1 MLHDSSFVWHTFRG
15 VKLTTAI
22 LLLLSV
28 VGARAADLANVS
40 FEKDILP
47 ILEENCFS
55 CHGDGEAKGDLSL
68 DGFKTASDVHRG
80 YKIWEKVRNLILANE
95 MPPEKKKKRPNAK
108 QSTLL
113 ADWTRHTLDTFYRT
127 APPDPGH
134 VTVRR
139 LNRVEYNNT
148 IRDLM
153 RVDFEPAKD
162 FPADDAGYGFDNIG
176 DVLTMSP
183 LLMEKYFF
191 NKGCRGIK

>member
-113 ADWTRHTLDTFYRT
+113 ADWTRHTLDTF
-127 APPDPGH
+127 
-134 VTVRR
+134 
-139 LNRVEYNNT
+139 
-148 IRDLM
+148 
-153 RVDFEPAKD
+153 
-162 FPADDAGYGFDNIG
+162 
-176 DVLTMSP
+176 
-183 LLMEKYFF
+183 
-191 NKGCRGIK
+191 